1 MGGWMEVVVV
11 EGVVGGRWGWLCSR
25 LFRRLIGRACGGC
38 DGSVVVDVA
47 GVVVVVLRL
56 LRRLLDVDPPLPC
69 HRYCCWSVVLQ

>member
-1 MGGWMEVVVV
+1 MGVTTEAVVV

-47 GVVVVVLRL
+47 GVVVVGLHL
-56 LRRLLDVDPPLPC
+56 LRRLVGAVRPLPC
-69 HRYCCWSVVLQ
+69 RRCCCWSVVLQ